1 MIRAAG
7 LVAAFLLAACQGGG
21 SATPPLEPTAVE
33 EDLLFGVRRD
43 AAVDCQPDRDGLPD
57 GALGAVTC
65 FPANDLA
72 TRVTLVR
79 WQTEGQLLDACFG
92 ALAANGVGPRSGDCV
107 GQGEGEA
114 GYWPGDDHGV
124 EVTGRQGCF
133 SVANEMV
140 VLVTLPPTVLAE
152 VHGRA
157 EAADSL
163 TGWVWIGN
171 LDVPGSPTI
180 WNEEGPINPEKG

>member
-1 MIRAAG
+1 MIRAAA

-21 SATPPLEPTAVE
+21 SATPLSEPTAVE
-33 EDLLFGVRRD
+33 EDLLYGVRRD
-43 AAVDCQPDRDGLPD
+43 AAVDCHPERDGLPAN
-57 GALGAVTC
+57 ALGAVTC

-79 WQTEGQLLDACFG
+79 WQTEAQLLEAYFG
-92 ALAANGVGPRSGDCV
+92 ALAANGVGPQSGDCV
-107 GQGEGEA
+107 AKGAGEA
-114 GYWPGDDHGV
+114 GYWSGDDHGV

-163 TGWVWIGN
+163 NGWVWIGN

>member
-1 MIRAAG
+1 M
-7 LVAAFLLAACQGGG
+7 
-21 SATPPLEPTAVE
+21 
-33 EDLLFGVRRD
+33 
-43 AAVDCQPDRDGLPD
+43 DCQPEREGLPA

-79 WQTEGQLLDACFG
+79 WQTEAQLLQSYFG

-107 GQGEGEA
+107 AQGAGEA
-114 GYWPGDDHGV
+114 LALWPDDGPGV
-124 EVTGRQGCF
+124 EVTRQAGLLQHRGRD
-133 SVANEMV
+133 V

-157 EAADSL
+157 EAADTL
-163 TGWVWIGN
+163 NGWVWIGN
-171 LDVPGSPTI
+171 LDIPGSPTI

>member
-1 MIRAAG
+1 MRAG
-7 LVAAFLLAACQGGG
+7 VLLVAFLLAACGGGG
-21 SATPPLEPTAVE
+21 SATSPTEPTAVE

-43 AAVDCQPDRDGLPD
+43 AAVDCQPEREGLPT

-79 WQTEGQLLDACFG
+79 WQTEAQLLEAYFG
-92 ALAANGVGPRSGDCV
+92 ALAANGVGPQSGDCV
-107 GQGEGEA
+107 GQGAGEA
-114 GYWPGDDHGV
+114 AWLPGEDGTGLGV
-124 EVTGRQGCF
+124 PARQGCF
-133 SVANEMV
+133 SVGSEMV

-152 VHGRA
+152 VHGKA
-157 EAADSL
+157 EAADTL
-163 TGWVWIGN
+163 NGWVWIGN
-171 LDVPGSPTI
+171 LDIPGNPTI